1 MVRSALFAFYVM
13 PHDPNRFLRRFPLG
27 KALLWLCLTV
37 AATDGG
43 RAQFYT
49 GSEMSFGR
57 KRVQYEK
64 FFWSYYRFD
73 GFDVYFNRKG
83 RNLALYTANYLQYRL
98 PEMEQAIGYQSQDAL
113 KFIVFNRLS
122 DFKQSNIG
130 YLDESSEA
138 SYNTGGVTR
147 FIDNKVFLYFEG
159 DYVAF
164 ERQIRRGMASVLLT
178 QAISG
183 AKVSTQYKNSYLMD
197 LPTWFTEGLASYFS
211 EPWNEQYDERIQQA
225 ILRNDYRYLSDI
237 YGEDAAFAGH
247 AFWYFIA
254 QTYGTDAVPRCVRIV
269 ASERNMDKTF
279 RIALNV
285 KLKDLL
291 KGFRAFYTER
301 EAGRVRDS
309 LSHHAVLKRTNKAE
323 TVYSRFTVNPGAV
336 WRDSALAASQTALA
350 RAAARR
356 NKSAA
361 GASGAA
367 RTSGDARQGGKGGEL
382 AFTSNWLGRA
392 KVYIQSLNPAR
403 RRCIYRTGAAVND
416 MPDYSFPVLAW
427 HPNGHALG
435 IMTEE
440 KGRTTLVVYDLE
452 KGRKGIRR
460 YYLDHFEKITSFS
473 FSPDGRSIAVAA
485 SSNGQSDIY
494 LHNLT
499 AGTDK
504 QITFDLYDDKEPTF
518 IPGTSLLVF
527 TSNRPD
533 DTIRKGEKFELAPSM
548 KKGTDLFAYDLKTGG
563 ITLFRM
569 TEGNE
574 RVRLSS
580 PNPIDNRRLLF
591 LTDAAGKTDLAAGS
605 FGRVMDRVDTAV
617 HYRRTFE
624 SVPLTNY
631 PAGLRE
637 MDADAK
643 AGVYTSLGLENGR
656 YVLAV
661 QPLAPLR
668 DELYPKLP
676 PPALTPPTAF
686 KAEILA
692 KEARMARRKAVADS
706 LEAVETAQR
715 EEEAAAAATLS
726 GVAAA
731 SVEPKPGRQLVLRA
745 ATRSDRHDTT
755 AFDRYLA
762 ARAAASLGRPQPE
775 DPAGDA
781 TASDKA
787 TAPAV
792 SATPKTPKTLN
803 LPNSPIT
810 PDVPQTTDT
819 VSSTAETTALAN
831 GASPVRHEPPTA
843 SDSLDGSTDTAA
855 SRRAKKNKRKPRRQG
870 VANKNTNT
878 TAGDNAATTNPDA
891 THTPLANTSGTAIVL
906 TPGHASGTT
915 AASDT
920 TLATPADSLADAI
933 PARVPPKQYT
943 YRPEFSINQATAQLG
958 FSFLNATY
966 QAFTNSSSPIYLNS
980 DVNGFTQISLSD
992 LMENHRIIG
1001 GFSFS
1006 FDFTTFEYL
1015 LSYEYLERRLG
1026 HQFVLHIINR
1036 NDNSMNVEPYKQNTY
1051 NGYYVMK
1058 YPLSPVSMLKGTVFA
1073 RYDRTVYKSY
1083 EWNSLIEPMQQ
1094 QLKVG
1099 LKAEWVYDRS
1109 RFVTQNI
1116 YYGTRGKVF
1125 AEYYQ
1130 GIVHDYQNLF
1140 VVGFDFRDYRRLYK
1154 TLIWAN
1160 RIAGSTSF
1168 GQQKL
1173 VYYMGGIDGWLL
1185 PRFNRDVKTDPNQNY
1200 AYQTLATN
1208 MRGFIQ
1214 NIRNGNSFLV
1224 INSEL
1229 RFPFVQ
1235 VLSRGPVKSSFLRHL
1250 QLVAFADVGSA
1261 WSDWNP
1267 WSKDNPFYK
1276 QTIEDGKITI
1286 ELEKEANPIVV
1297 GFGAGLR
1304 CQLLGYFMR
1313 FDLAWGVENGRVHD
1327 KPVFYFSL
1335 STDF

>member
-1 MVRSALFAFYVM
+1 M
-13 PHDPNRFLRRFPLG
+13 PHAPTRFPSRSSVR
-27 KALLWLCLTV
+27 KAWLWLVLT
-37 AATDGG
+37 AGLAGSG
-43 RAQFYT
+43 QAQFYT

-83 RNLALYTANYLQYRL
+83 RNLALYTANYLQYHL
-98 PEMEQAIGYQSQDAL
+98 PEMEQAIGYQTQDAL

-130 YLDESSEA
+130 YLDESSEVG
-138 SYNTGGVTR
+138 YNTGGVTR

-197 LPTWFTEGLASYFS
+197 LPTWFTEGLAAYFS

-225 ILRNDYRYLSDI
+225 ILRNDYRYLSGV

-254 QTYGTDAVPRCVRIV
+254 QTYGLDAVPRCVRIV

-279 RIALNV
+279 RIALNTNM
-285 KLKDLL
+285 KDLL
-291 KGFRAFYTER
+291 KGFRAFYAER
-301 EAGRVRDS
+301 EAGRGRDS
-309 LSHHAVLKRTNKAE
+309 VHHHAVLKRTNKPE
-323 TVYSRFTVNPGAV
+323 TAYSQFTVNPGAV
-336 WRDSALAASQTALA
+336 WRDSALTASQERLAKNPRAASD
-350 RAAARR
+350 RP
-356 NKSAA
+356 
-361 GASGAA
+361 
-367 RTSGDARQGGKGGEL
+367 KGGEL
-382 AFTSNWLGRA
+382 AFTANWLGRA
-392 KVYIQSLNPAR
+392 KVYIQSLNPSR
-403 RRCIYRTGAAVND
+403 RRCVYSTGAAVND

-435 IMTEE
+435 IITEE
-440 KGRTTLVVYDLE
+440 KGRTTLLIYDLE
-452 KGRKGIRR
+452 KKRKDIRR
-460 YYLDHFEKITSFS
+460 YYLDYFEKITSFS
-473 FSPDGRSIAVAA
+473 FSPDGRSIAIAA
-485 SSNGQSDIY
+485 SSNGQSDIF
-494 LHNLT
+494 LHNLM

-504 QITFDLYDDKEPTF
+504 QLTFDLYDDKEPTF

-527 TSNRPD
+527 VSNRPD
-533 DTIRKGEKFELAPSM
+533 DTIRKGQKFEVAPSM
-548 KKGTDLFAYDLKTGG
+548 KKGTNLFAYDLKKGG
-563 ITLFRM
+563 VTLFQM
-569 TEGNE
+569 TDEQE
-574 RVRLSS
+574 RVRLSN
-580 PNPIDNRRLLF
+580 PNPIDSRRLLF
-591 LTDAAGKTDLAAGS
+591 LTNAAGKTDLAAGG
-605 FGRVMDRVDTAV
+605 FGRVMDHVDTAI

-624 SVPLTNY
+624 SVPFSNR

-637 MDADAK
+637 IDAAAK

-661 QPLAPLR
+661 EPLSALR

-676 PPALTPPTAF
+676 PPTLAPPTAF
-686 KAEILA
+686 KSEILD
-692 KEARMARRKAVADS
+692 KIARMERRKAIADS
-706 LEAVETAQR
+706 LEA
-715 EEEAAAAATLS
+715 AAAADTAQAES
-726 GVAAA
+726 AG
-731 SVEPKPGRQLVLRA
+731 A
-745 ATRSDRHDTT
+745 ATPRTGRHRQGLALHAARHEDRNDTT

-762 ARAAASLGRPQPE
+762 ARAAAGLGAPRPEVPALMADTADARRQSPVATDSTTPMADG
-775 DPAGDA
+775 DPFA
-781 TASDKA
+781 
-787 TAPAV
+787 
-792 SATPKTPKTLN
+792 
-803 LPNSPIT
+803 
-810 PDVPQTTDT
+810 DT
-819 VSSTAETTALAN
+819 V
-831 GASPVRHEPPTA
+831 PT
-843 SDSLDGSTDTAA
+843 
-855 SRRAKKNKRKPRRQG
+855 
-870 VANKNTNT
+870 
-878 TAGDNAATTNPDA
+878 
-891 THTPLANTSGTAIVL
+891 
-906 TPGHASGTT
+906 
-915 AASDT
+915 
-920 TLATPADSLADAI
+920 
-933 PARVPPKQYT
+933 RVPPKQYT

-958 FSFLNATY
+958 FSFLNTTY

-1026 HQFVLHIINR
+1026 HQFVFHIINR

-1058 YPLSPVSMLKGTVFA
+1058 YPLSPVSMVKGTVFA
-1073 RYDRTVYKSY
+1073 RYDRTVFKSY
-1083 EWNSLIEPMQQ
+1083 EWNSLVEPMQQ

-1099 LKAEWVYDRS
+1099 LKGEWVYDRS
-1109 RFVTQNI
+1109 RFVVQNI

-1130 GIVHDYQNLF
+1130 GIVHDNQNLF
-1140 VVGFDFRDYRRLYK
+1140 VVGVDFRDYRRLYK

-1160 RIAGSTSF
+1160 RIAASTSF

-1185 PRFNRDVKTDPNQNY
+1185 PRFNSDVKTDPNQNY

-1214 NIRNGNSFLV
+1214 NIRNGNSFAV
-1224 INSEL
+1224 INSEI
-1229 RFPFVQ
+1229 RFPFAQ

-1286 ELEKEANPIVV
+1286 ELEKEANPIVL

-1313 FDLAWGVENGRVHD
+1313 FDLAWGVENGLVHD

>member
-1 MVRSALFAFYVM
+1 MVRSALFSLWTMTYA
-13 PHDPNRFLRRFPLG
+13 PSLLSRCCRLR
-27 KALLWLCLTV
+27 KAWLWLVLTV
-37 AATDGG
+37 AATGSG
-43 RAQFYT
+43 QAQFYT

-83 RNLALYTANYLQYRL
+83 KNLALYTANYLQYHL
-98 PEMEQAIGYQSQDAL
+98 SEMEQAIGYQAQDAL

-197 LPTWFTEGLASYFS
+197 LPTWFTEGLAAYFS

-225 ILRNDYRYLSDI
+225 ILRNDYRYLSDV

-254 QTYGTDAVPRCVRIV
+254 QQYGADAVPRCVRIV

-291 KGFRAFYTER
+291 KGFRAFYAER
-301 EAGRVRDS
+301 EAGIGRDS
-309 LSHHAVLKRTNKAE
+309 LSHHAVLKRTNKPE

-336 WRDSALAASQTALA
+336 WRDSALTASQEALS
-350 RAAARR
+350 RAATRR
-356 NKSAA
+356 SPKGSAA
-361 GASGAA
+361 KSDGRDGKAA
-367 RTSGDARQGGKGGEL
+367 AGRETAADRRRDEPARGRTGGEL
-382 AFTSNWLGRA
+382 AFTANWLGRA
-392 KVYIQSLNPAR
+392 KVYVQSLNPAR
-403 RRCIYRTGAAVND
+403 RRCVYRTGAGVND

-435 IMTEE
+435 IVTEE
-440 KGRTTLVVYDLE
+440 KGRTTLIVYDLE
-452 KGRKGIRR
+452 KKRKDMRR
-460 YYLDHFEKITSFS
+460 YYLDYFEKITSFS
-473 FSPDGRSIAVAA
+473 FSPDGRSIAIAA

-504 QITFDLYDDKEPTF
+504 QITFDLYDDRQPTF

-527 TSNRPD
+527 ESNRPD
-533 DTIRKGEKFELAPSM
+533 DTLRKGEKFEVAPSM
-548 KKGTDLFAYDLKTGG
+548 KKGSNLFAYDLKTGG
-563 ITLFRM
+563 VTLFQM
-569 TEGNE
+569 TDAGE
-574 RVRLSS
+574 RVRLSD
-580 PNPIDNRRLLF
+580 PNPIDGRRMLF
-591 LTDAAGKTDLAAGS
+591 LTNAAGKTDVAAGS
-605 FGRVMDRVDTAV
+605 FGRVMDHVDTAV

-624 SVPLTNY
+624 STTLGNY

-637 MDADAK
+637 IDVSAK

-661 QPLAPLR
+661 EPLSPLR
-668 DELYPKLP
+668 DGLYPKLP
-676 PPALTPPTAF
+676 PPALAPPTAF
-686 KAEILA
+686 KSEILA
-692 KEARMARRKAVADS
+692 KEARMARRKAMADS
-706 LEAVETAQR
+706 VAAL
-715 EEEAAAAATLS
+715 EAAAAADTADA
-726 GVAAA
+726 VTADAA
-731 SVEPKPGRQLVLRA
+731 SPGAGRPRGLQLTLRA
-745 ATRSDRHDTT
+745 ARGADRRDTT

-762 ARAAASLGRPQPE
+762 ARAAAGLGRPRPE
-775 DPAGDA
+775 AGG
-781 TASDKA
+781 
-787 TAPAV
+787 APA
-792 SATPKTPKTLN
+792 AGAAH
-803 LPNSPIT
+803 
-810 PDVPQTTDT
+810 D
-819 VSSTAETTALAN
+819 TAEAAAAVSVPGRAGEAASPAADPSAAPAN
-831 GASPVRHEPPTA
+831 GGPVAR
-843 SDSLDGSTDTAA
+843 SGSTPSVDTPADSTGAAA
-855 SRRAKKNKRKPRRQG
+855 SRRFKPKRNNRRKAKPSAT
-870 VANKNTNT
+870 VAE
-878 TAGDNAATTNPDA
+878 
-891 THTPLANTSGTAIVL
+891 
-906 TPGHASGTT
+906 
-915 AASDT
+915 
-920 TLATPADSLADAI
+920 TLADSLATARTGTATFNAPATTPALPDSLSANMPSDPDSLALTV

-966 QAFTNSSSPIYLNS
+966 QAFTNNSSPIYLNS

-1001 GFSFS
+1001 GFTFS

-1073 RYDRTVYKSY
+1073 RYDRTVFKSY

-1099 LKAEWVYDRS
+1099 LKGEWVYDHA

-1130 GIVHDYQNLF
+1130 GIVHDNQNLF
-1140 VVGFDFRDYRRLYK
+1140 VVGFDFRDYRRLHK

-1224 INSEL
+1224 INSEI

-1276 QTIEDGKITI
+1276 QTIVDGKITI
-1286 ELEKEANPIVV
+1286 ELEKEANPIVL

-1327 KPVFYFSL
+1327 RPVFYFSL

>member
-1 MVRSALFAFYVM
+1 M
-13 PHDPNRFLRRFPLG
+13 PHAPTRFPSRSTVR
-27 KALLWLCLTV
+27 KAWLWLVLT
-37 AATDGG
+37 AGLAGSG
-43 RAQFYT
+43 QAQFYT

-83 RNLALYTANYLQYRL
+83 RNLALYTANYLQYHL
-98 PEMEQAIGYQSQDAL
+98 PEMEQAIGYQTQDAL

-130 YLDESSEA
+130 YLDESSEVG
-138 SYNTGGVTR
+138 YNTGGVTR

-197 LPTWFTEGLASYFS
+197 LPAWFTEGLAAYFS

-225 ILRNDYRYLSDI
+225 ILRNDYRYLSGV

-254 QTYGTDAVPRCVRIV
+254 QTYGMDAVPRCVRIV

-279 RIALNV
+279 RIALNT

-291 KGFRAFYTER
+291 KGFRAFYAER
-301 EAGRVRDS
+301 EAGRSRDS
-309 LSHHAVLKRTNKAE
+309 VQHHAVLKRTNKPE

-336 WRDSALAASQTALA
+336 WRDSALTASQEGLAKNPRAASD
-350 RAAARR
+350 RP
-356 NKSAA
+356 S
-361 GASGAA
+361 
-367 RTSGDARQGGKGGEL
+367 KGGEL

-392 KVYIQSLNPAR
+392 KVYIQSLNPSR
-403 RRCIYRTGAAVND
+403 RRCVYSTGAAVND

-435 IMTEE
+435 IITEE
-440 KGRTTLVVYDLE
+440 KGRTTLLIYDLE
-452 KGRKGIRR
+452 KKRKDIRR
-460 YYLDHFEKITSFS
+460 YYLDYFEKITSFS
-473 FSPDGRSIAVAA
+473 FSPDGRSIAIAA
-485 SSNGQSDIY
+485 SSNGASDIF
-494 LHNLT
+494 LHNLM

-527 TSNRPD
+527 VSNRPD
-533 DTIRKGEKFELAPSM
+533 DTIRKGQKFEVAPSM
-548 KKGTDLFAYDLKTGG
+548 KKGTNLFAYDLKKGG
-563 ITLFRM
+563 VTLFQM
-569 TEGNE
+569 TDEQE

-580 PNPIDNRRLLF
+580 PNPIDSRRMLF
-591 LTDAAGKTDLAAGS
+591 LSNAAGKTDLAAGG
-605 FGRVMDRVDTAV
+605 FGRVMDHVDTAV

-624 SVPLTNY
+624 SVPFGNR

-637 MDADAK
+637 IDASAK

-661 QPLAPLR
+661 EPLQPLR

-676 PPALTPPTAF
+676 APALAPPTAF
-686 KAEILA
+686 KMKILD
-692 KEARMARRKAVADS
+692 KIARMERRQAIADS
-706 LEAVETAQR
+706 LEA
-715 EEEAAAAATLS
+715 AAAADTAQAVS
-726 GVAAA
+726 AG
-731 SVEPKPGRQLVLRA
+731 A
-745 ATRSDRHDTT
+745 ATPRTGRSRQALALHADRYEDRSDTT

-762 ARAAASLGRPQPE
+762 ARAAAGLGAPRPEASADTPDTADASQPTPAA
-775 DPAGDA
+775 DTSAAPAIGGPIASDAVMAAGDA
-781 TASDKA
+781 PSDTTDA
-787 TAPAV
+787 TAP
-792 SATPKTPKTLN
+792 
-803 LPNSPIT
+803 
-810 PDVPQTTDT
+810 
-819 VSSTAETTALAN
+819 
-831 GASPVRHEPPTA
+831 
-843 SDSLDGSTDTAA
+843 
-855 SRRAKKNKRKPRRQG
+855 RRVKKNRRKKQDDTEP
-870 VANKNTNT
+870 VPHAPMPAANDSTGYGN
-878 TAGDNAATTNPDA
+878 
-891 THTPLANTSGTAIVL
+891 
-906 TPGHASGTT
+906 
-915 AASDT
+915 
-920 TLATPADSLADAI
+920 DSLADAL
-933 PARVPPKQYT
+933 PTRVPPKQYT

-958 FSFLNATY
+958 FSFLNTTY

-1026 HQFVLHIINR
+1026 HQFVFHIINR

-1073 RYDRTVYKSY
+1073 RYDRTVFKSY
-1083 EWNSLIEPMQQ
+1083 EWNSLVEPMQQ

-1099 LKAEWVYDRS
+1099 IKGEWVYDRS

-1130 GIVHDYQNLF
+1130 GIVHDNQNLF
-1140 VVGFDFRDYRRLYK
+1140 VVGVDFRDYRRLYK

-1160 RIAGSTSF
+1160 RIAASTSF

-1185 PRFNRDVKTDPNQNY
+1185 PRFNRDVQTDPNQNY

-1214 NIRNGNSFLV
+1214 NIRNGNSFAV
-1224 INSEL
+1224 INSEI

-1261 WSDWNP
+1261 WSNWNP

-1286 ELEKEANPIVV
+1286 ELEKEANPIVL

-1313 FDLAWGVENGRVHD
+1313 FDLAWGVENGLVHD

>member
-1 MVRSALFAFYVM
+1 MPHSPSRSTVRKALF
-13 PHDPNRFLRRFPLG
+13 
-27 KALLWLCLTV
+27 WLVLT
-37 AATDGG
+37 AGLAGSG
-43 RAQFYT
+43 QAQFYT
-49 GSEMSFGR
+49 GSEMNFGR

-83 RNLALYTANYLQYRL
+83 RNLALYTANYLQYHL
-98 PEMEQAIGYQSQDAL
+98 PEMEQAIGYQTQDAL

-130 YLDESSEA
+130 YLDESSEVG
-138 SYNTGGVTR
+138 YNTGGVTR

-197 LPTWFTEGLASYFS
+197 LPAWFTEGLAAYFS

-225 ILRNDYRYLSDI
+225 ILRNDYRYLSGV

-247 AFWYFIA
+247 AFWYFVA
-254 QTYGTDAVPRCVRIV
+254 QTYGMDAVPRCVRIV

-279 RIALNV
+279 RIALNT
-285 KLKDLL
+285 KMKDLL
-291 KGFRAFYTER
+291 KGFRAFYAER
-301 EAGRVRDS
+301 EAGRHRDS
-309 LSHHAVLKRTNKAE
+309 VSHEVVLKRTNKPE
-323 TVYSRFTVNPGAV
+323 TVYSRFTVNPGTG
-336 WRDSALAASQTALA
+336 RDSAT
-350 RAAARR
+350 
-356 NKSAA
+356 
-361 GASGAA
+361 
-367 RTSGDARQGGKGGEL
+367 GGEL

-392 KVYIQSLNPAR
+392 KVYIQTLNPSR
-403 RRCIYRTGAAVND
+403 RRCVYSTGAAVND

-435 IMTEE
+435 IITEE
-440 KGRTTLVVYDLE
+440 KGRTTLLIYDLE
-452 KGRKGIRR
+452 KKRKDIRR
-460 YYLDHFEKITSFS
+460 YYLDYFEKITSFS
-473 FSPDGRSIAVAA
+473 FSPDGRSIAIAA
-485 SSNGQSDIY
+485 SSNGASDIF
-494 LHNLT
+494 LHNLM

-527 TSNRPD
+527 VSNRPD
-533 DTIRKGEKFELAPSM
+533 DTIRKGQKFEVAPSM
-548 KKGTDLFAYDLKTGG
+548 KKGTNLFAYDLKKGG
-563 ITLFRM
+563 ITLFQM
-569 TEGNE
+569 TDGQE

-580 PNPIDNRRLLF
+580 PSPIDSRRLLF
-591 LTDAAGKTDLAAGS
+591 LSNAAGKTDLEAGG
-605 FGRVMDRVDTAV
+605 FGRVMDHVDTAI

-624 SVPLTNY
+624 SVPFGNR

-637 MDADAK
+637 IDASAK

-661 QPLAPLR
+661 EPLASLR

-676 PPALTPPTAF
+676 PPTLVPPTAF
-686 KAEILA
+686 KAEILD
-692 KEARMARRKAVADS
+692 KIARMERRQAIADS
-706 LEAVETAQR
+706 LEA
-715 EEEAAAAATLS
+715 AAAADTANA
-726 GVAAA
+726 VAA
-731 SVEPKPGRQLVLRA
+731 GA
-745 ATRSDRHDTT
+745 ATPRSGRPRQALALHADRDEDRSDTT
-755 AFDRYLA
+755 AFDRFLA
-762 ARAAASLGRPQPE
+762 ARAAAGLGSPRPEVSVPQP
-775 DPAGDA
+775 DTTDARLQTPAADTSAAPANDRPTASDTVAAAGDAPTDTADTTDA
-781 TASDKA
+781 TASRRVKKNRRKRQNDA
-787 TAPAV
+787 ESAAPA
-792 SATPKTPKTLN
+792 P
-803 LPNSPIT
+803 
-810 PDVPQTTDT
+810 
-819 VSSTAETTALAN
+819 AN
-831 GASPVRHEPPTA
+831 ERLMADDEPPA
-843 SDSLDGSTDTAA
+843 DT
-855 SRRAKKNKRKPRRQG
+855 
-870 VANKNTNT
+870 
-878 TAGDNAATTNPDA
+878 
-891 THTPLANTSGTAIVL
+891 L
-906 TPGHASGTT
+906 
-915 AASDT
+915 
-920 TLATPADSLADAI
+920 

-958 FSFLNATY
+958 FSFLNTTY

-1026 HQFVLHIINR
+1026 HQFVFHIINR

-1058 YPLSPVSMLKGTVFA
+1058 YPLSPVSMVKGTVFA
-1073 RYDRTVYKSY
+1073 RYDRTVFKSY
-1083 EWNSLIEPMQQ
+1083 EWNSLIAPMQQ

-1099 LKAEWVYDRS
+1099 LKGEWVYDRS

-1130 GIVHDYQNLF
+1130 GIVHDNQNLF
-1140 VVGFDFRDYRRLYK
+1140 VVGVDFRDYRRLYK

-1160 RIAGSTSF
+1160 RIAASTSF

-1185 PRFNRDVKTDPNQNY
+1185 PRFNRDVQTDPNQNY

-1214 NIRNGNSFLV
+1214 NIRNGNSFAV
-1224 INSEL
+1224 INSEI

-1286 ELEKEANPIVV
+1286 ELEKEANPIVL

-1313 FDLAWGVENGRVHD
+1313 FDLAWGVENGLVHD

>member
-1 MVRSALFAFYVM
+1 MTHAL
-13 PHDPNRFLRRFPLG
+13 PPLSRCCRIR
-27 KALLWLCLTV
+27 KALLWLVLTV
-37 AATDGG
+37 AAIGSG
-43 RAQFYT
+43 QAQFYT

-83 RNLALYTANYLQYRL
+83 KNLALYTANYLQYHL
-98 PEMEQAIGYQSQDAL
+98 PEMEQAIGYQAQDAL

-197 LPTWFTEGLASYFS
+197 LPLWFTEGLASYFS

-225 ILRNDYRYLSDI
+225 ILRNDYRYLSDV

-254 QTYGTDAVPRCVRIV
+254 QQYGTDAVPRCVRIV
-269 ASERNMDKTF
+269 ASERNIDKTF

-291 KGFRAFYTER
+291 KGFRAFYAER
-301 EAGRVRDS
+301 EAGGGRDS
-309 LSHHAVLKRTNKAE
+309 LSHHAVLKRTNKPE

-336 WRDSALAASQTALA
+336 WRDSALTASQAALS
-350 RAAARR
+350 RTAARR
-356 NKSAA
+356 GRQGAGGNASGKGTAAA
-361 GASGAA
+361 GAAGRETAA
-367 RTSGDARQGGKGGEL
+367 DRPRHGGEL

-392 KVYIQSLNPAR
+392 KVYIQSLNPSR
-403 RRCIYRTGAAVND
+403 RRCIYRTGAGVND

-435 IMTEE
+435 IVTEE
-440 KGRTTLVVYDLE
+440 KGRTTLIVYDLE
-452 KGRKGIRR
+452 KKRKGIRR
-460 YYLDHFEKITSFS
+460 YYLDYFEKITSFC
-473 FSPDGRSIAVAA
+473 FSPDGRSIAIAA

-504 QITFDLYDDKEPTF
+504 QITFDLYDDRQPTF

-527 TSNRPD
+527 ESNRPD
-533 DTIRKGEKFELAPSM
+533 DTLRKGEKFEVAPSM
-548 KKGTDLFAYDLKTGG
+548 KKGSDLFAYDLKKGG

-569 TEGNE
+569 TDGGE
-574 RVRLSS
+574 RVRLSD
-580 PNPIDNRRLLF
+580 PNPIDGRRLLF
-591 LTDAAGKTDLAAGS
+591 LTNAAGKTDVAAGA
-605 FGRVMDRVDTAV
+605 FGRVMDHVDTAV

-624 SVPLTNY
+624 STTLGNR

-637 MDADAK
+637 IDVSAK

-661 QPLAPLR
+661 EPLSPLR
-668 DELYPKLP
+668 DGLYPKLP
-676 PPALTPPTAF
+676 RPVLATPTAF
-686 KAEILA
+686 KSAVLA

-706 LEAVETAQR
+706 LEA
-715 EEEAAAAATLS
+715 AAAADTA
-726 GVAAA
+726 VAVTAGAA
-731 SVEPKPGRQLVLRA
+731 SPGAGRPSGLQLTLRA
-745 ATRSDRHDTT
+745 ARGADRRDTT

-762 ARAAASLGRPQPE
+762 ARAAAGLSVPRPEAEAAPAAGASH
-775 DPAGDA
+775 DPAEAAAPASVPGRSSDAASPAADTSAAPANGGPAARSGSAPSVDTPVDSTGA
-781 TASDKA
+781 TAARRFKPKKKNRRKAKPHSD
-787 TAPAV
+787 APA
-792 SATPKTPKTLN
+792 SAADSSRSGSNQIGSTSAFPSARTGAGVLN
-803 LPNSPIT
+803 P
-810 PDVPQTTDT
+810 
-819 VSSTAETTALAN
+819 LAT
-831 GASPVRHEPPTA
+831 GASN
-843 SDSLDGSTDTAA
+843 DTAA
-855 SRRAKKNKRKPRRQG
+855 KGR
-870 VANKNTNT
+870 
-878 TAGDNAATTNPDA
+878 TASNDASASASAADF
-891 THTPLANTSGTAIVL
+891 
-906 TPGHASGTT
+906 
-915 AASDT
+915 
-920 TLATPADSLADAI
+920 DSLTATA

-992 LMENHRIIG
+992 LMENHRIVG

-1026 HQFVLHIINR
+1026 HQFVFHIINR

-1073 RYDRTVYKSY
+1073 RYDRTVFKSY
-1083 EWNSLIEPMQQ
+1083 EWNSLTEPMQR

-1099 LKAEWVYDRS
+1099 LKGEWVYDHA

-1130 GIVHDYQNLF
+1130 GIVHDNQNLF

-1224 INSEL
+1224 INSEI

-1235 VLSRGPVKSSFLRHL
+1235 VISRGPVKSSFLRHL

-1286 ELEKEANPIVV
+1286 ELEKEANPIVL
-1297 GFGAGLR
+1297 GFGTGLR

>member
-1 MVRSALFAFYVM
+1 MTHAR
-13 PHDPNRFLRRFPLG
+13 PCFPDCLHHG
-27 KALLWLCLTV
+27 GRLKKAWLWLVLTV
-37 AATDGG
+37 LTAGQG
-43 RAQFYT
+43 QAQFYT

-83 RNLALYTANYLQYRL
+83 KNLALYTANYLQYHL
-98 PEMEQAIGYQSQDAL
+98 PEMEQAIGYQAQDAL

-197 LPTWFTEGLASYFS
+197 LPVWFTEGLASYFS

-225 ILRNDYRYLSDI
+225 ILRNDYRYLSDV

-247 AFWYFIA
+247 AFWYFIS
-254 QTYGTDAVPRCVRIV
+254 QKYGMDAVPRCVRIV

-301 EAGRVRDS
+301 EAGNVRDS
-309 LSHHAVLKRTNKAE
+309 LSHYAVLKRTNKPE

-336 WRDSALAASQTALA
+336 WRDSALTASQEALS
-350 RAAARR
+350 RTAARR
-356 NKSAA
+356 NPKGSAA
-361 GASGAA
+361 AKSDG
-367 RTSGDARQGGKGGEL
+367 RDGGRRGGEL
-382 AFTSNWLGRA
+382 AFTANWLGRA
-392 KVYIQSLNPAR
+392 KVYVQSLNPSR
-403 RRCIYRTGAAVND
+403 RRCVYRTGAAVND

-435 IMTEE
+435 IVTEE
-440 KGRTTLVVYDLE
+440 KGRTTLIVYDLE
-452 KGRKGIRR
+452 KKRKGIRR
-460 YYLDHFEKITSFS
+460 YYLDYFEKITSFS
-473 FSPDGRSIAVAA
+473 FSPDGRSIAIAA

-499 AGTDK
+499 AGTDR
-504 QITFDLYDDKEPTF
+504 QITFDLYDDRQPTF

-527 TSNRPD
+527 ESNRPD
-533 DTIRKGEKFELAPSM
+533 DTLRKGEKFEVAPSM
-548 KKGTDLFAYDLKTGG
+548 KKGSNLFAYDLKTGG
-563 ITLFRM
+563 ITLFQM
-569 TEGNE
+569 TDVNE
-574 RVRLSS
+574 RVRLSD
-580 PNPIDNRRLLF
+580 PNPIDGRRLLF
-591 LTDAAGKTDLAAGS
+591 LTNATGKTDVAAGS
-605 FGRVMDRVDTAV
+605 FGRVMDRVDTAI

-624 SVPLTNY
+624 SVPLDNR

-637 MDADAK
+637 IDVSAK
-643 AGVYTSLGLENGR
+643 AGVYTTLGLENGR

-661 QPLAPLR
+661 EPLSPLR

-676 PPALTPPTAF
+676 PPALATPTTF
-686 KAEILA
+686 KREILA

-706 LEAVETAQR
+706 LEA
-715 EEEAAAAATLS
+715 AAAADTA
-726 GVAAA
+726 VAVTAGAA
-731 SVEPKPGRQLVLRA
+731 SPGTGRPGGLQLTLRA
-745 ATRSDRHDTT
+745 ATEADRSDTT

-762 ARAAASLGRPQPE
+762 ARAAAGLGRPRPE
-775 DPAGDA
+775 AEAAHDTADAASPASVPGRSSNAVPPAADPSA
-781 TASDKA
+781 
-787 TAPAV
+787 APA
-792 SATPKTPKTLN
+792 
-803 LPNSPIT
+803 
-810 PDVPQTTDT
+810 
-819 VSSTAETTALAN
+819 N
-831 GASPVRHEPPTA
+831 GEPA
-843 SDSLDGSTDTAA
+843 ARSGSTPSVDTPADSTGAAA
-855 SRRAKKNKRKPRRQG
+855 SRRFKPKRKNRR
-870 VANKNTNT
+870 KSKPS
-878 TAGDNAATTNPDA
+878 ATIA
-891 THTPLANTSGTAIVL
+891 E
-906 TPGHASGTT
+906 
-915 AASDT
+915 
-920 TLATPADSLADAI
+920 TLADSLATTRTGTATFNAPATGASNDTAANRLTAPDAASGTSEADSLTATA
-933 PARVPPKQYT
+933 PVRVPPKQYT

-1026 HQFVLHIINR
+1026 HQFVFHLINR

-1058 YPLSPVSMLKGTVFA
+1058 YPLSPVSMIKGTVFA
-1073 RYDRTVYKSY
+1073 RYDRTVFKSY

-1099 LKAEWVYDRS
+1099 LKGEWVYDRS

-1130 GIVHDYQNLF
+1130 GIVHDNQNLF

-1224 INSEL
+1224 INSEI

-1235 VLSRGPVKSSFLRHL
+1235 VISRGPVKSSFLRHL
-1250 QLVAFADVGSA
+1250 QLVAFTDVGSA

-1286 ELEKEANPIVV
+1286 ELEKEANPIVL